1 LKERHT
7 FSQGIAGLD
16 WIGGLTNPDCNLFVI
31 DNPIQKSRF
40 GFSIQQFQF
49 NPNPKKIRIINFFI
63 SQLHS
68 SFSKP
73 SHFLLTVLKKFG
85 LSKSPLGLEIF

>member
-1 LKERHT
+1 MLSHQYFFNLSLKKVD
-7 FSQGIAGLD
+7 LD
-16 WIGGLTNPDCNLFVI
+16 LDCQSN
-31 DNPIQKSRF
+31 NSNSMQIQ
-40 GFSIQQFQF
+40 
-49 NPNPKKIRIINFFI
+49 KIRIINFFV

-85 LSKSPLGLEIF
+85 LNKSPLGLEKI